1 MQVDLSNP
9 QFQAAVPI
17 LRRIEDA
24 GFEAYFVG
32 GCVRDALLGLPIH
45 DVDIA
50 TSAYPAE
57 VKGIFRRTVDTGIQH
72 GTVTVLDHGAGY
84 EVTTFRTESGY
95 QDFRRPDSVQFVRSL
110 KEDQLRRD
118 FTVNALAA
126 RHDGTVIDNF
136 DGLTDLHNH
145 VLRAVGRPDDRFGED
160 ALRMMRAV
168 RFQSQLGFALEPATA
183 QGISDNAPLLQHI
196 AVERIA
202 SEFTRLLLG
211 IDRRAGLQTLIDTDL
226 YRYCPQ
232 LADARAALNHLAAL
246 PDTQLQD
253 PAVAWT
259 LMVVLVGAP
268 VNRFLRAWKQSN
280 DLIATVSA
288 AAAIWPLLGDT
299 IPDHWALYTAGRTGL
314 RIALEAYVHVHP
326 DFNSTPVQAAYDALA
341 IHDKG
346 ELALTGSD
354 LIQAGMQPGRAMGQA
369 LRRAEE
375 AVVAGSVPNTKNAL
389 LAYVRV

>member
-9 QFQAAVPI
+9 QFQAAIPI
-17 LRRIEDA
+17 LQRIEDA

-136 DGLTDLHNH
+136 NGLADLHDH
-145 VLRAVGRPDDRFGED
+145 VLRAVGNPDDRFGED

-168 RFQSQLGFALEPATA
+168 RFESQLGFTLEPATA

-202 SEFTRLLLG
+202 TEFTRLLLG
-211 IDRRAGLQTLIDTDL
+211 IDRRAGLRTLIDSGL
-226 YRYCPQ
+226 YQYCPQ
-232 LADARAALNHLAAL
+232 FAAAGPALAQLAAL
-246 PDTQLQD
+246 PASQW
-253 PAVAWT
+253 PNAAVAWT
-259 LMVVLVGAP
+259 LLVVTLGVAP
-268 VNRFLRAWKQSN
+268 RKFLRAWKQSN
-280 DLIATVSA
+280 DLI
-288 AAAIWPLLGDT
+288 
-299 IPDHWALYTAGRTGL
+299 
-314 RIALEAYVHVHP
+314 EA
-326 DFNSTPVQAAYDALA
+326 VQAATSMWPALGGTVPDNWTLYAAGTRGVTVALTAYGCAHPDRDVTAIRAAYDGLS
-341 IHDKG
+341 IHHKD
-346 ELALTGSD
+346 ELALSGSD
-354 LIQAGMQPGRAMGQA
+354 LIAAGMQPGRAMGQA
-369 LRRAEE
+369 LRRAER
-375 AVVAGSVPNTKNAL
+375 AW
-389 LAYVRV
+389 